1 MGDELGMIWLVV
13 SLVSIG
19 KEYGDEVGGL
29 DVVVIGMVWVMT
41 LV

>member
-1 MGDELGMIWLVV
+1 MGDELGVIWLVV

-29 DVVVIGMVWVMT
+29 SVVVINVV
-41 LV
+41 